1 MALKKRGLST
11 VVATLLLI
19 LLSII
24 LITIL
29 WGVVKPLV
37 ENRLDES
44 KVCLDIIGKVTLN
57 DRYTCYNR
65 TMDAFLFSINVGDL
79 DIDKVIVSISSRG
92 EAKSIEL
99 TNTPA
104 AITNFRN
111 YNGTTL
117 VAIPGKNSGLTYIY
131 NSTAAGSGEPD
142 EISIAPVIG
151 DDKCGATDE
160 ISEVDYC

>member
-19 LLSII
+19 LLAII
-24 LITIL
+24 LIATL
-29 WGVVKPLV
+29 WGVVRPLV

-44 KVCLDIIGKVTLN
+44 KVCLDVMGKVTLN

-65 TMDAFLFSINVGDL
+65 TMDAFLFSINVDDL
-79 DIDKVIVSISSRG
+79 DIDKVIVSISSQG
-92 EAKSIEL
+92 QGKSIEL
-99 TNTPA
+99 TNSLQT
-104 AITNFRN
+104 ITNFRN
-111 YNGTTL
+111 YNGTTQVVL
-117 VAIPGKNSGLTYIY
+117 PGKNSGLTYVY

-151 DDKCGATDE
+151 DDKCGATDSVTE
-160 ISEVDYC
+160 IDYC